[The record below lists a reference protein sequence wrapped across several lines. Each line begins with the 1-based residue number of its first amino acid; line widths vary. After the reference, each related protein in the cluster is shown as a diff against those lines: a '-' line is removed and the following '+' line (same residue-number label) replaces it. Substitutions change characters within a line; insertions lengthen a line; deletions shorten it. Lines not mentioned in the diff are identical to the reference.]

1 MVSQFDVELLAE
13 VAGMSPEER
22 GIDLFFAV
30 APADVFGGWK
40 NPGDDRQLFGPS
52 TLPKGELKDLLRCV
66 MKSSNDLLVLFE
78 ERIIPSGKGD
88 QGSIPV
94 FPPVHLAAVPRTPLS
109 ESNDLSRNE
118 SFRVFGKRDSLHP
131 NHPFREQI
139 CFGW

>member
-30 APADVFGGWK
+30 APSNIFGGRK

-131 NHPFREQI
+131 NHPFSEQI
-139 CFGW
+139 CFGC

>member
-40 NPGDDRQLFGPS
+40 NPGDDRQLFGSP
-52 TLPKGELKDLLRCV
+52 TLPIGELKDFLRCEMV
-66 MKSSNDLLVLFE
+66 FSNNLLILFE
-78 ERIIPSGKGD
+78 KKIVSSGKGD
-88 QGSIPV
+88 QGSIPK
-94 FPPVHLAAVPRTPLS
+94 FPSVHLAAVPRTPLS
-109 ESNDLSRNE
+109 KSNDLSRNE